1 MQNLCPMCFI
11 LVDPSRGQQQ
21 FKPKGSTDCQLVD
34 SREKLTKKE
43 QWEKWNKDRVN
54 SKIGETI
61 GISREQ
67 YRRGKIVL
75 EKASPEEIEDIKKRD
90 KTIREVYRDIRQ
102 KERQEMLKNSKLPEG
117 KFRVLYVVPPWKNGS
132 EPIPS
137 SDPEA
142 AGYFP
147 AVTPEDLCDI
157 PIGEI
162 CASSAVLF
170 LWALPEL
177 LPEALKVMSTW
188 GFEYRSIFTWAKGE
202 NAKSLK
208 KALVVAGLPSSV

>member
-1 MQNLCPMCFI
+1 M
-11 LVDPSRGQQQ
+11 
-21 FKPKGSTDCQLVD
+21 
-34 SREKLTKKE
+34 
-43 QWEKWNKDRVN
+43 
-54 SKIGETI
+54 
-61 GISREQ
+61 
-67 YRRGKIVL
+67 
-75 EKASPEEIEDIKKRD
+75 SPPR
-90 KTIREVYRDIRQ
+90 
-102 KERQEMLKNSKLPEG
+102 
-117 KFRVLYVVPPWKNGS
+117 KNGS

-147 AVTPEDLCDI
+147 AVTAEDLCDI

-170 LWALPEL
+170 LWAIPEL